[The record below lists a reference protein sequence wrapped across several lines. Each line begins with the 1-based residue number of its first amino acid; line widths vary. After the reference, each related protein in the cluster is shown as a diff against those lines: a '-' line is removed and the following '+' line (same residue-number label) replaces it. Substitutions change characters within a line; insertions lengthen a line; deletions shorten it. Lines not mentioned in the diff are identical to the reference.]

1 MRATASTMTLF
12 FIMGVSTSW
21 AQYNEM
27 SGLDIT
33 QTDPGYAHAPQTAV
47 ENFEDMKFGLR
58 IHWGLYAMVG
68 SDASWAL
75 PHSSLEFRNI
85 YGTLYQFFNPTEFDA
100 DAWTNMMAGAGMKY
114 FTITTKHHDGFC
126 LWPTETWQ
134 KSIRQTSKGI
144 SVGVG
149 HYEDCLIHY
158 SIMDT
163 PYRKDIIGALVGA
176 AQKKGLGVSMYY
188 SHIDWHDP
196 AFGWDPNNWYYD
208 PNFTK
213 ESDPQRWQEFVD
225 QERTQVRE
233 LMTRYGKID
242 ALEFDMGWPREAH
255 KEIIEITRMV
265 RGLQPN
271 ILIRNRGIG
280 AYGDFYTPERNIPPG
295 FERGWPWQVIYP
307 GGEAFSYLP
316 NDNYQ
321 PKEWIL
327 ESLIDV
333 VSKGG
338 NFEVGFGPM
347 ADGAWPEEVVE
358 RLNWVGKWLRVNGEA
373 IYSTRPYSTFT
384 EGQTIRYTRSKDGK
398 TLYAISLGWPG
409 RTVRLHTVPIDPA
422 MEISMLGIPGGLNWR
437 KDAGQLVIDIPEALT
452 IHKPCEFAY
461 VIRITSTHS
470 FIRIKGNEEPRPRE
484 GFSKVN

>member
-1 MRATASTMTLF
+1 MRSTALAMILF
-12 FIMGVSTSW
+12 LLMGTSPSR

-33 QTDPGYAHAPQTAV
+33 QIDPSYAHAPQRAV

-75 PHSSLEFRNI
+75 PHSSQEFRNI
-85 YGTLYQFFNPTEFDA
+85 YGTLYQFFNPTDFDA
-100 DAWTNMMAGAGMKY
+100 DAWMNMMTRAGMKY

-134 KSIRQTSKGI
+134 KSIRLTPKGI
-144 SVGVG
+144 SLGVG

-176 AQKKGLGVSMYY
+176 ARKKGLGVSFYY

-196 AFGWDPNNWYYD
+196 AFAWDPNNWYYD
-208 PNFTK
+208 PSFTR
-213 ESDPQRWQEFVD
+213 ESDPQRWQKFVD
-225 QERTQVRE
+225 QERAQVRE
-233 LMTRYGKID
+233 LMTQYGRTD
-242 ALEFDMGWPREAH
+242 ALELDMGWPKEAH
-255 KEIIEITRMV
+255 PEIIEVARMV
-265 RGLQPN
+265 RSLQPDV
-271 ILIRNRGIG
+271 LIRNRGIG
-280 AYGDFYTPERNIPPG
+280 AYGDFYTPEGNIPEG
-295 FERGWPWQVIYP
+295 FEKGWPWQVIYP

-316 NDNYQ
+316 NDRYK

-347 ADGAWPEEVVE
+347 GNGAWPKEIVE
-358 RLNWVGKWLRVNGEA
+358 RLRWVGNWLRINGEA
-373 IYSTRPYSTFT
+373 IYSTRPYTTFT

-409 RTVRLHTVPIDPA
+409 KAVRLNAVRTDPA
-422 MEISMLGIPGGLNWR
+422 MGISMLGVPGKLNWW
-437 KDAGQLVIDIPEALT
+437 KEAGQLVIDIPEALEN
-452 IHKPCEFAY
+452 HKPCESAF
-461 VIRITSTHS
+461 VLKITSPHS
-470 FIRIKGNEEPRPRE
+470 FVPRASGEEPHRRE
-484 GFSKVN
+484 GFTKVN